1 MTESIVK
8 YQTEFFD
15 KGIEYLRPM
24 VLKDVAKDLEIE
36 IHLVRKNNK
45 ITEGRTESKRP
56 HHIYRDFFDNTKI
69 YNIKKE
75 VKKIENENN

>member
-1 MTESIVK
+1 MSNK
-8 YQTEFFD
+8 YRVVQKNGDNTITKD
-15 KGIEYLRPM
+15 YKT
-24 VLKDVAKDLEIE
+24 LKDVAQDLDIE

-45 ITEGRTESKRP
+45 ITEGRVESKRP

-75 VKKIENENN
+75 VKKLENENN